1 MGKLRAAEDKCFE
14 MYGHC
19 MGKSYTRK
27 MMLLILNLQVI
38 TSSLFTTESCAM

>member
-19 MGKSYTRK
+19 MEKSYTRNDAPDIK
-27 MMLLILNLQVI
+27 STGYYQ
-38 TSSLFTTESCAM
+38 